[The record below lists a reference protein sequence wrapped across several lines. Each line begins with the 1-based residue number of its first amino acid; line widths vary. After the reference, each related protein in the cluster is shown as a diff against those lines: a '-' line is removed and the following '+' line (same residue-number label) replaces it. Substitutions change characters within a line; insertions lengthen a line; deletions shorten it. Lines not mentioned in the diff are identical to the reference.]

1 MQLLIGIAG
10 RKEVGKDTV
19 AAPIAGAFGLTRY
32 AFAHPITSACAAAL
46 GLSHDAFLALDKDF
60 FIKSIART
68 KRDFMCA
75 MGDALIG
82 ANPYFLI
89 NNLGERITTNRAIP
103 PNDNGHCITDVRTE
117 REAQWVRMQGG
128 IVIHVTNPFA
138 AQNTQ
143 HRTEVDLAVAPGDYA
158 ISNKSSLLDLQD
170 KIDQLITDIMQTHV
184 EATA

>member
-1 MQLLIGIAG
+1 MELLIGIAG

-19 AAPIAGAFGLTRY
+19 AAPIAGEFGLTRY
-32 AFAHPITSACAAAL
+32 AFAHPITTACAAAL
-46 GLSHDAFLALDKDF
+46 GISHSEFLALDKDYF
-60 FIKSIART
+60 FKSIART

-75 MGDALIG
+75 MGDVLIG

-89 NNLGERITTNRAIP
+89 NNLNERIATNRTIP
-103 PNDNGHCITDVRTE
+103 PKDNGHCITDVRTE

-128 IVIHVTNPFA
+128 IVIHVTNPLA

-143 HRTEVDLAVAPGDYA
+143 HRTEVDLAVAPGDYV
-158 ISNKSSLLDLQD
+158 ISNKSSLLDLQE
-170 KIDQLITDIMQTHV
+170 KIEQLITDIMQTHV